1 MKSIG
6 NDDNLE
12 QCCYLEIIEYFNE
25 RTINQ
30 EEKEIWKNHILI
42 ELMNFLNQTNNRK
55 LVTNA
60 IILLLSL
67 SEDNPLDIYSDR
79 GTNINQIVDKDKKL
93 LIQNLKEELLHN

>member
-1 MKSIG
+1 
-6 NDDNLE
+6 
-12 QCCYLEIIEYFNE
+12 
-25 RTINQ
+25 
-30 EEKEIWKNHILI
+30 
-42 ELMNFLNQTNNRK
+42 MNFLNQTNNRK